1 MSLRR
6 QALGCRGG
14 NGGSSRLGLKCPGRG
29 RKRRKAAGEKPQ
41 RRPRLQGPHHRRRN
55 LQRQTSI
62 KRSLRSAREASG
74 RLSSGCGIEA
84 ARQAGPVCY
93 WGSSRMVLIDSLVAG
108 CRLKSSPS
116 LRNRL
121 AQANGLRLYWV
132 DRLPRRQQRPKTLH
146 SPKIPHAAP
155 PLNPSRSPCEQRVY
169 PSHSS
174 AVPE

>member
-6 QALGCRGG
+6 QALRCRGG

-74 RLSSGCGIEA
+74 LLASGCGIEA

-116 LRNRL
+116 FQSGLEDLSVKRIQWSTARRILRKPGHCSSGAWSRHPRL
-121 AQANGLRLYWV
+121 EA
-132 DRLPRRQQRPKTLH
+132 LPLKVA
-146 SPKIPHAAP
+146 SAAD
-155 PLNPSRSPCEQRVY
+155 C
-169 PSHSS
+169 
-174 AVPE
+174 